1 MILSVSHG
9 AENISV
15 HYMLC
20 LILLMPEA
28 FVIERYKYDRIA
40 FELYL
45 RNGGKKTVS
54 SEDIQRYGNLTND
67 WRVKLAALSSDQHST
82 KWLNRLLGIICY
94 WWNHSWAGSTKQRG
108 SAILSHKKIWG
119 NPWNCSWRTIN
130 YWIIGSSQKDTINH
144 KKPAGPFPTSYP
156 HCILL
161 VWSSLSVLYGTCYN
175 RNVFCFIWFIWRRRA
190 LTLQWTPPIPRMNT
204 GSITKMS

>member
-1 MILSVSHG
+1 MSIKSNLAISIVVILSVSHG

-94 WWNHSWAGSTKQRG
+94 
-108 SAILSHKKIWG
+108 
-119 NPWNCSWRTIN
+119 
-130 YWIIGSSQKDTINH
+130 
-144 KKPAGPFPTSYP
+144 
-156 HCILL
+156 
-161 VWSSLSVLYGTCYN
+161 
-175 RNVFCFIWFIWRRRA
+175 
-190 LTLQWTPPIPRMNT
+190 
-204 GSITKMS
+204 